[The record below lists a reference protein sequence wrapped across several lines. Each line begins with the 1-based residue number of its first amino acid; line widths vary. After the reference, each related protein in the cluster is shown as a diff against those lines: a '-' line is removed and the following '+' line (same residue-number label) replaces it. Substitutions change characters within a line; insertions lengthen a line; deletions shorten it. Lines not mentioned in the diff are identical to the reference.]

1 MNSKCSF
8 GSIGNPAIRPIEFS
22 FCFVLDRR
30 AAAANSTSPNQT
42 FSANPPA
49 AFKRATSLL
58 ATGLQPFLPLLQVN
72 LLILH
77 FFSFIKLEGTCF
89 RVDICAELSIVWN
102 HWPEIRGS
110 NTCIFYIFVRAA
122 MPFIFLFDIF
132 DTIISYIFTDI
143 LLYSFI
149 SLHRLDFRISLA
161 FNASIFILFYF
172 YCTSHFALMAKP
184 YFICLCILYV
194 CTYYSPLLL
203 VL

>member
-1 MNSKCSF
+1 MNPKRSF

-89 RVDICAELSIVWN
+89 RVDICAEFSDRLKP
-102 HWPEIRGS
+102 WPEIRGEV
-110 NTCIFYIFVRAA
+110 IRVFFFIFVRAT
-122 MPFIFLFDIF
+122 MPFILLFDIF
-132 DTIISYIFTDI
+132 DTIISCIYTDI
-143 LLYSFI
+143 LLYSLI
-149 SLHRLDFRISLA
+149 SLHRLDYSHFFGIQRQHIY
-161 FNASIFILFYF
+161 FILF
-172 YCTSHFALMAKP
+172 S
-184 YFICLCILYV
+184 LYV
-194 CTYYSPLLL
+194 SFCPHG
-203 VL
+203 